1 MRNPIPFDTHAYVK
15 RLVAAGMPEAQAE
28 VQAEALSEVILAQL
42 ATKDDLRQAVAE
54 LERKID
60 GVRSELGGE
69 MREMRGEMRAM
80 RGELGGEMRELELRL
95 KAHIESELRK
105 QILWF
110 FTMQVALIG
119 AVIAILKLV

>member
-110 FTMQVALIG
+110 FTLQVALIG